1 MAKKSLP
8 RGVTYDD
15 GAQRYRVQYKD
26 AEGRWRVEHAGT
38 NKQAAVRLLTR
49 RKREAA
55 KGVQVTRDASPRT
68 HLDTYAK
75 RWHARQTRIGKR
87 NANREYSTYR
97 RHVSPRIGS
106 MPVGEIKPLDVLELS
121 ETLIARGEIS
131 PKSVR
136 NCIGIV
142 SSIFRLAVLE
152 GAVEVNPVS
161 QTPRDGLPS
170 MGSSGGRTYTRDE
183 ALALLMDPH
192 IGWDRRVVYALQ
204 FFTGMRIGETC
215 GRRWHDWKPDAEP
228 LGSLR
233 VHSQYDDQPL
243 KTAKSGDSKERMV
256 PVHPELEKV
265 LWCWRGKGFETVYG
279 RPPRPDD
286 FIVPD
291 PRTMAA
297 RTQSQATKA
306 HKRDAELIGVPNKGS
321 HALRRFMISA
331 ARSSGARRDVLE
343 QITHNARG
351 AIIDVYTAWEWP
363 ALCEAVSCLK
373 VDPERLPG
381 RIYDISYDIC
391 VSQNAKPRQSLR
403 LFGGGGGNRKQRIW
417 CRFAQLRV
425 ITGNRIP
432 SYRKQK
438 TAKSMFGKALCQL
451 AKSKPGRCR
460 EGRTWERRP
469 PPRPWAA
476 WPARFFR
483 AHGTP
488 NRAIWRAPFYSSW
501 HVGAAPSDEPIKRWS
516 RGKEVQVPHRVLS
529 SH

>member
-1 MAKKSLP
+1 VARKSLP
-8 RGVTYDD
+8 KGVTYDA
-15 GAQRYRVQYKD
+15 GAGRYRVQYKD

-38 NKQAAVRLLTR
+38 NKQAAVRLLAR

-55 KGVQVTRDASPRT
+55 KGVQVARDASPRT

-75 RWHARQTRIGKR
+75 RWNARQRRIGKR
-87 NANREYSTYR
+87 NADREYSSYR
-97 RHVSPRIGS
+97 RHVSPLIGS
-106 MPVGEIKPLDVLELS
+106 TAVGEIKALDVLELS

-170 MGSSGGRTYTRDE
+170 SGAGGGRTYTRSE
-183 ALALLMDPH
+183 ALALLTDPR
-192 IGWDRRVVYALQ
+192 IGWDRRVLYALQ

-215 GRRWHDWKPDAEP
+215 GRRWRDWVPNVEP

-233 VHSQYDDQPL
+233 VHTQYDDQPL
-243 KTAKSGDSKERMV
+243 KTAKSGDAKERTV

-265 LWCWRGKGFETVYG
+265 LWCWQGEGFEAVYG
-279 RPPRPDD
+279 RPPGLDD

-297 RTQSQATKA
+297 RTQSQATKS
-306 HKRDAELIGVPNKGS
+306 HKRDAELIGIPNKGS

-351 AIIDVYTAWEWP
+351 AIIDVYTSWEWP

-373 VDPERLPG
+373 VDPDRLPG

-391 VSQNAKPRQSLR
+391 VSENANPRQSLR
-403 LFGGGGGNRKQRIW
+403 LFGGGGGNRKHRISR
-417 CRFAQLRV
+417 RFAQLRV
-425 ITGNRIP
+425 ITGNWILSQGKRG
-432 SYRKQK
+432 
-438 TAKSMFGKALCQL
+438 TAKSMFGKPLCQV
-451 AKSKPGRCR
+451 ANPEPRRRG
-460 EGRTWERRP
+460 EGRTWETCP
-469 PPRPWAA
+469 SPRPWAR
-476 WPARFFR
+476 WRARSCR
-483 AHGTP
+483 VQGMQS
-488 NRAIWRAPFYSSW
+488 RESWRAPSCGYW
-501 HVGAAPSDEPIKRWS
+501 HVRKSDRDRVHLTGLAPDRP
-516 RGKEVQVPHRVLS
+516 
-529 SH
+529 

>member
-1 MAKKSLP
+1 L
-8 RGVTYDD
+8 
-15 GAQRYRVQYKD
+15 
-26 AEGRWRVEHAGT
+26 
-38 NKQAAVRLLTR
+38 
-49 RKREAA
+49 
-55 KGVQVTRDASPRT
+55 
-68 HLDTYAK
+68 
-75 RWHARQTRIGKR
+75 
-87 NANREYSTYR
+87 
-97 RHVSPRIGS
+97 IGS
-106 MPVGEIKPLDVLELS
+106 TAVGEIKPLDVLELS

-170 MGSSGGRTYTRDE
+170 TGSGGGQTYTRDE
-183 ALALLMDPH
+183 ALALVIDPR
-192 IGWDRRVVYALQ
+192 IGRDRRVIYALQ

-215 GRRWHDWKPDAEP
+215 GRRWRDWEPDAKP

-233 VHSQYDDQPL
+233 VHTQYADQPL
-243 KTAKSGDSKERMV
+243 KTAKSGDAKERMV
-256 PVHPELEKV
+256 PVHPELEKA
-265 LWCWRGKGFETVYG
+265 LWCWQGEGFEAVYG
-279 RPPRPDD
+279 RSPGPDD

-291 PRTMAA
+291 PRKMGA

-363 ALCEAVSCLK
+363 ARCAAVSWLR

-391 VSQNAKPRQSLR
+391 VSQNANPRQSLR
-403 LFGGGGGNRKQRIW
+403 LFGGGGGNRKHRISS
-417 CRFAQLRV
+417 RFAQLRV

-432 SYRKQK
+432 SYRSQN
-438 TAKSMFGKALCQL
+438 TRRSTFGKTLCQV
-451 AKSKPGRCR
+451 AKPNASCSR

-469 PPRPWAA
+469 PPRPWACSR
-476 WPARFFR
+476 ARSCR
-483 AHGTP
+483 AQGMQS
-488 NRAIWRAPFYSSW
+488 RESWRAPSCGCW
-501 HVGAAPSDEPIKRWS
+501 HV
-516 RGKEVQVPHRVLS
+516 
-529 SH
+529 

>member
-26 AEGRWRVEHAGT
+26 SKGRWRVEHAGT
-38 NKQAAVRLLTR
+38 NKQAAVRLLAR

-68 HLDTYAK
+68 HLDTYAE
-75 RWHARQTRIGKR
+75 RWHARQRRIGKR
-87 NANREYSTYR
+87 NADREYSSYR

-121 ETLIARGEIS
+121 ETLVARGEIS

-170 MGSSGGRTYTRDE
+170 MGSGGGQTYTRDE
-183 ALALLMDPH
+183 SLALVTDPR
-192 IGWDRRVVYALQ
+192 IGWDRRVVFALQ

-215 GRRWHDWKPDAEP
+215 GRRWRDWVPNVEP

-233 VHSQYDDQPL
+233 VHTQYNDQPL
-243 KTAKSGDSKERMV
+243 KTAKSGDAKERTV

-265 LWCWRGKGFETVYG
+265 LWCWQGQGFEAVYG
-279 RPPRPDD
+279 RPPGPDD

-297 RTQSQATKA
+297 RTQSQATKS
-306 HKRDAELIGVPNKGS
+306 HKRDAELIGIPNKGS

-351 AIIDVYTAWEWP
+351 AIIDVYTSWEWP

-373 VDPERLPG
+373 VDPDRLPG

-391 VSQNAKPRQSLR
+391 VSQNANPRQSLR
-403 LFGGGGGNRKQRIW
+403 LFGGGGGNRKHRTSR
-417 CRFAQLRV
+417 RFRQLRV
-425 ITGNRIP
+425 ITGNQIL

-438 TAKSMFGKALCQL
+438 TRKSTFGKTLCQL
-451 AKSKPGRCR
+451 AKPNTRRQR
-460 EGRTWERRP
+460 EGRTWETCP
-469 PPRPWAA
+469 PPRLWAR
-476 WPARFFR
+476 WRARSCR
-483 AHGTP
+483 ALVMQS
-488 NRAIWRAPFYSSW
+488 RDSWRAPSCVYW
-501 HVGAAPSDEPIKRWS
+501 
-516 RGKEVQVPHRVLS
+516 QVPRSNRDGVYQAALA
-529 SH
+529 

>member
-1 MAKKSLP
+1 VARKALP
-8 RGVTYDD
+8 KGVTYDA
-15 GAQRYRVQYKD
+15 GAGRYHVQYKD
-26 AEGRWRVEHAGT
+26 ARGKWRVEHAGT
-38 NKQAAVRLLTR
+38 NKQAAVRLLAR

-55 KGVQVTRDASPRT
+55 KGSQVARDASPRT

-75 RWHARQTRIGKR
+75 RWNARQKRIGKR
-87 NANREYSTYR
+87 NADREYASYR
-97 RHVSPRIGS
+97 RHVSPLLGS
-106 MPVGEIKPLDVLELS
+106 TAVGEIKALDVLELS

-170 MGSSGGRTYTRDE
+170 SGAGGGQTYTRSE
-183 ALALLMDPH
+183 ALALLTDPR
-192 IGWDRRVVYALQ
+192 IGWDRRVLYALQ

-215 GRRWHDWKPDAEP
+215 GRRWRDWSPDAKP

-233 VHSQYDDQPL
+233 VHTQYDDQPL

-265 LWCWRGKGFETVYG
+265 LWCWQGEGFEAVYG
-279 RPPRPDD
+279 RPPGPDD

-291 PRTMAA
+291 PRNMAA

-331 ARSSGARRDVLE
+331 ARSSGARSDVLE

-391 VSQNAKPRQSLR
+391 VSQNANPRQSLR
-403 LFGGGGGNRKQRIW
+403 LFGGGGGNRTHVRKRSRMASTCVVCVLKFALICAHKQ
-417 CRFAQLRV
+417 A
-425 ITGNRIP
+425 
-432 SYRKQK
+432 
-438 TAKSMFGKALCQL
+438 
-451 AKSKPGRCR
+451 
-460 EGRTWERRP
+460 RTNASGSLSRHC
-469 PPRPWAA
+469 A
-476 WPARFFR
+476 
-483 AHGTP
+483 
-488 NRAIWRAPFYSSW
+488 
-501 HVGAAPSDEPIKRWS
+501 EPDS
-516 RGKEVQVPHRVLS
+516 Q
-529 SH
+529 

>member
-26 AEGRWRVEHAGT
+26 SKGRWRVEHAGA
-38 NKQAAVRLLTR
+38 NKQAAVRLLAR
-49 RKREAA
+49 RKRDAA

-68 HLDTYAK
+68 HLDTYAE
-75 RWHARQTRIGKR
+75 RWHARQRRIGKR
-87 NANREYSTYR
+87 NADREYSSYR

-121 ETLIARGEIS
+121 ETLVARGEIS

-170 MGSSGGRTYTRDE
+170 MGSGGGQTYTRDE
-183 ALALLMDPH
+183 SLALVTDPR
-192 IGWDRRVVYALQ
+192 IGWDRRVVFALQ

-215 GRRWHDWKPDAEP
+215 GRRWRDWVPNVEP

-233 VHSQYDDQPL
+233 VHTQYNDQPL
-243 KTAKSGDSKERMV
+243 KTAKSGDAKERTV

-265 LWCWRGKGFETVYG
+265 LWCWQGQGFEAVYG
-279 RPPRPDD
+279 RPPGPDD

-297 RTQSQATKA
+297 RTQSQATKS
-306 HKRDAELIGVPNKGS
+306 HKRDAELIGIPNKGS

-351 AIIDVYTAWEWP
+351 AIIDVYTSWEWP

-391 VSQNAKPRQSLR
+391 VSQNANPRQSLR
-403 LFGGGGGNRKQRIW
+403 LFGGGGGNRTHVRKRSRMASTCVVCVLNFAMTCAHKQ
-417 CRFAQLRV
+417 A
-425 ITGNRIP
+425 
-432 SYRKQK
+432 
-438 TAKSMFGKALCQL
+438 
-451 AKSKPGRCR
+451 
-460 EGRTWERRP
+460 RTN
-469 PPRPWAA
+469 AS
-476 WPARFFR
+476 
-483 AHGTP
+483 G
-488 NRAIWRAPFYSSW
+488 SSSRQC
-501 HVGAAPSDEPIKRWS
+501 AEPDS
-516 RGKEVQVPHRVLS
+516 Q
-529 SH
+529 

>member
-1 MAKKSLP
+1 M
-8 RGVTYDD
+8 
-15 GAQRYRVQYKD
+15 
-26 AEGRWRVEHAGT
+26 
-38 NKQAAVRLLTR
+38 
-49 RKREAA
+49 
-55 KGVQVTRDASPRT
+55 SP
-68 HLDTYAK
+68 L
-75 RWHARQTRIGKR
+75 
-87 NANREYSTYR
+87 
-97 RHVSPRIGS
+97 IGS
-106 MPVGEIKPLDVLELS
+106 TAVGEIKPLDVLELS
-121 ETLIARGEIS
+121 ETLIARGAIS

-142 SSIFRLAVLE
+142 SSIFRLAVVE

-170 MGSSGGRTYTRDE
+170 SGAGGGQTYTQSE
-183 ALALLMDPH
+183 ALALVTDPR
-192 IGWDRRVVYALQ
+192 IGWDRRVLYALQ

-215 GRRWHDWKPDAEP
+215 GRRWRDWSHDAKP

-233 VHSQYDDQPL
+233 VHTQYDDQPL

-265 LWCWRGKGFETVYG
+265 FWCWQGEGFEAVYG
-279 RPPRPDD
+279 RPPGPDD

-291 PRTMAA
+291 PRNMAA

-331 ARSSGARRDVLE
+331 ARSSGARSDVLE

-391 VSQNAKPRQSLR
+391 VSQNANPRQSLR
-403 LFGGGGGNRKQRIW
+403 LFGGGGGNRT
-417 CRFAQLRV
+417 LL
-425 ITGNRIP
+425 
-432 SYRKQK
+432 S
-438 TAKSMFGKALCQL
+438 
-451 AKSKPGRCR
+451 
-460 EGRTWERRP
+460 
-469 PPRPWAA
+469 
-476 WPARFFR
+476 
-483 AHGTP
+483 
-488 NRAIWRAPFYSSW
+488 AIR
-501 HVGAAPSDEPIKRWS
+501 
-516 RGKEVQVPHRVLS
+516 
-529 SH
+529 